1 MSEMT
6 HAQRKP
12 TGGPATKFVYFL
24 IKSHHPIDQSELIR
38 FSDLPRRTIQG
49 VIEDLKRQG
58 LIIESAVQMM
68 PEKSFMIWFLEI
80 NNFLMIW
87 FSY

>member
-12 TGGPATKFVYFL
+12 IGEPATKFVYFL

-49 VIEDLKRQG
+49 VIEDLKRQD
-58 LIIESAVQMM
+58 LIIESAGTDDARKKFYDLV
-68 PEKSFMIWFLEI
+68 PGHE
-80 NNFLMIW
+80 
-87 FSY
+87 

>member
-12 TGGPATKFVYFL
+12 IGGPATKFVYFL

-38 FSDLPRRTIQG
+38 ISDLPRRTIQG
-49 VIEDLKRQG
+49 VIEELKRQG
-58 LIIESAVQMM
+58 LIIESAGTDDARKKFYDLV
-68 PEKSFMIWFLEI
+68 PGHE
-80 NNFLMIW
+80 
-87 FSY
+87 

>member
-12 TGGPATKFVYFL
+12 IGGPATKFVYFL

-58 LIIESAVQMM
+58 LIIERAGTDDARKKFYDLV
-68 PEKSFMIWFLEI
+68 PGNK
-80 NNFLMIW
+80 
-87 FSY
+87 

>member
-1 MSEMT
+1 MSGMT

-58 LIIESAVQMM
+58 LIIESAGTDDARKKFYDLVLGNQ
-68 PEKSFMIWFLEI
+68 
-80 NNFLMIW
+80 
-87 FSY
+87 

>member
-1 MSEMT
+1 MDLP
-6 HAQRKP
+6 QNL
-12 TGGPATKFVYFL
+12 FIFL

-58 LIIESAVQMM
+58 LIIESAGTDDARKKFYDLV
-68 PEKSFMIWFLEI
+68 PGNK
-80 NNFLMIW
+80 
-87 FSY
+87 

>member
-1 MSEMT
+1 MNMSEMT

-12 TGGPATKFVYFL
+12 IGGPATKFVYFL

-58 LIIESAVQMM
+58 LIIESAGTDDARKKFYDLV
-68 PEKSFMIWFLEI
+68 PGNK
-80 NNFLMIW
+80 
-87 FSY
+87 